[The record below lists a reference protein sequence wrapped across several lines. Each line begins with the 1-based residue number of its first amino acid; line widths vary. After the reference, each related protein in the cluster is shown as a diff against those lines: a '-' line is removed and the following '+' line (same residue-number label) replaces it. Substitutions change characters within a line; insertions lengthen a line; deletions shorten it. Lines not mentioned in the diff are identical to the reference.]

1 MVPFSVRRP
10 GGPVTVVW
18 LLVGLAILAW
28 AVFVFNRLV
37 RLRNQ
42 VRSAWADIDVQL
54 KRRHDL
60 VPDLVATVTGYAAHE
75 RGAFERVTE
84 LRTQAVTLRSPS
96 RLGEVESALQHAL
109 AGIIV
114 LQEAYPNLKANETFL
129 QLQRDLV
136 EIEDHLQYAR
146 RFYNGSVRDYHNGI
160 QRIPD
165 LLVAR
170 MFGFGPAELFQAS
183 EEERQ
188 VVPVELSR

>member
-1 MVPFSVRRP
+1 M
-10 GGPVTVVW
+10 TIVW
-18 LLVGLAILAW
+18 LLVGLAVLVW
-28 AVFVFNRLV
+28 AVVVFNRLV

-60 VPDLVATVTGYAAHE
+60 VPDLVATVAGYAAHE
-75 RGAFERVTE
+75 RGALERVTE
-84 LRTQAVTLRSPS
+84 LRTQAVALRSPS
-96 RLGEVESALQHAL
+96 QLGEVESALQQAL

-146 RFYNGSVRDYHNGI
+146 RFYNGAVRDYHNGI

-165 LLVAR
+165 LAVAR
-170 MFGFGPAELFQAS
+170 VGGFGPAEFFQAS
-183 EEERQ
+183 DEERQ
-188 VVPVELSR
+188 AVPVELSR

>member
-1 MVPFSVRRP
+1 M
-10 GGPVTVVW
+10 TAVW
-18 LLVGLAILAW
+18 LLVGLGILVW

-60 VPDLVATVTGYAAHE
+60 VPHLVATVTGYAGHE
-75 RGAFERVTE
+75 RSTLEQVTE
-84 LRTQAVTLRSPS
+84 LRTQAVAVKSPS
-96 RLGEVESALQHAL
+96 RLGEVESALQQAL
-109 AGIIV
+109 ARVMI
-114 LQEAYPNLKANETFL
+114 LQEAYPDLKANETFL

-136 EIEDHLQYAR
+136 EVEDHLQYAR

-165 LLVAR
+165 VAVAR
-170 MFGFGPAELFQAS
+170 VGGFGPAEFFQAS
-183 EEERQ
+183 DEERQ
-188 VVPVELSR
+188 VVPVEFSR

>member
-1 MVPFSVRRP
+1 MVPFSVRR
-10 GGPVTVVW
+10 GDRPVTVVW
-18 LLVGLAILAW
+18 LLAGLAILAW
-28 AVFVFNRLV
+28 AVLVFNRLV

-75 RGAFERVTE
+75 RGALERVTE
-84 LRTQAVTLRSPS
+84 LRTQAVALRSPS
-96 RLGEVESALQHAL
+96 RLGEVESSLQQAL
-109 AGIIV
+109 ARVMI
-114 LQEAYPNLKANETFL
+114 LQEAYPDLKANETFL

-136 EIEDHLQYAR
+136 EVEDHLQYAR

-160 QRIPD
+160 QRVPD
-165 LLVAR
+165 LAVAR
-170 MFGFGPAELFQAS
+170 VFGFGPAELFQAS

-188 VVPVELSR
+188 AVPVEFSR

>member
-1 MVPFSVRRP
+1 M
-10 GGPVTVVW
+10 TVVW
-18 LLVGLAILAW
+18 LLVALGILVW

-60 VPDLVATVTGYAAHE
+60 VPDLVATVTGYASHE
-75 RGAFERVTE
+75 RSTLEQVTE
-84 LRTQAVTLRSPS
+84 LRTQAVAVKSRS
-96 RLGEVESALQHAL
+96 RLGEVESALQQAL
-109 AGIIV
+109 ARVMI
-114 LQEAYPNLKANETFL
+114 LQEAYPDLKANETFL

-136 EIEDHLQYAR
+136 KVEDHLQYAR

-165 LLVAR
+165 LAVAR
-170 MFGFGPAELFQAS
+170 VCGFGPAEFFQAS
-183 EEERQ
+183 DEERQ
-188 VVPVELSR
+188 VVPVEFSR